1 MKTENKILE
10 IKNLSLY
17 YTDKQILKNINFDIF
32 EGEIILLSGSN
43 GSGKSSIIYSI
54 MRDFKI
60 KPKNISGEIIYND
73 NNLLIQTD
81 IQYFRRVVGYT
92 RQTDIFSENTC
103 LNQIMLSVKYSN
115 NNKITKNE
123 IIDIM
128 QEYGLSNY
136 INKNPNELSGG
147 QKKLVSILATIVRA
161 ATSKIFI
168 IDEPINN
175 LDFNNS
181 CLVSNMITKIHKDF
195 PKISMLI
202 VSHCH
207 IFPII
212 DRVIKISDGTIENS
226 NIKYDCHNCFGEID
240 SNGLYRVQN

>member
-1 MKTENKILE
+1 MKNKILE
-10 IKNLSLY
+10 IKNLNLFYKKS
-17 YTDKQILKNINFDIF
+17 QILKDVSFDIY
-32 EGEIILLSGSN
+32 EGELIMLSGHN
-43 GSGKSSIIYSI
+43 GSGKSSIISSI
-54 MRDFKI
+54 MHDFKEY
-60 KPKNISGEIIYND
+60 PSNISGEIIYD
-73 NNLLIQTD
+73 NKNLLKEKD
-81 IQYFRRVVGYT
+81 IQYFRSVVGYMKQADT
-92 RQTDIFSENTC
+92 FSENTC
-103 LNQIMLSVKYSN
+103 LKQIMMSVKYAKADI
-115 NNKITKNE
+115 NKSE
-123 IIDIM
+123 IIDM
-128 QEYGLSNY
+128 FKEYGLEDY
-136 INKNPNELSGG
+136 INKNPNNLSGG
-147 QKKLVSILATIVRA
+147 QKKIVSILSTIVRA
-161 ATSKIFI
+161 NTSKIFI